1 MSRPTTEVLKYS
13 LKDGQ
18 AIVRTTDDVEP
29 ILEHNKRLRTEEQRS
44 DWGRQ
49 VADIPVVILL
59 DWLNEEWNRGN
70 DIKYLSREYYAMV
83 WKKLQDPDWAYLRT
97 DK

>member
-1 MSRPTTEVLKYS
+1 MTTTEVLKYS

-29 ILEHNKRLRTEEQRS
+29 ILEHNKLLRTEPQRS
-44 DWGRQ
+44 DWGRH
-49 VADIPVVILL
+49 VATVPTIVLL
-59 DWLNEEWNRGN
+59 GWLHDEWERGN
-70 DIKYLSREYYAMV
+70 DIKYLSPEYYALV
-83 WKKLQDPDWAYLRT
+83 WKKLQDPDYANLRT

>member
-1 MSRPTTEVLKYS
+1 MPKTEVLKFS
-13 LKDGQ
+13 LMDGQ

-29 ILEHNKRLRTEEQRS
+29 VLERNKELRSMPQRS

-49 VADIPVVILL
+49 IADVPVVILQQ
-59 DWLNEEWNRGN
+59 WLNEAWERGH
-70 DIKYLSREYYAMV
+70 DIKYLSPEYYALV
-83 WKKLQDPDWAYLRT
+83 WKKLQDPDWKYLRT